1 MVVVAEAVVV
11 VVDRVVVVGTKNY
24 SNKKRPDLSGLFF
37 HLTEFK
43 LNLRYSGMH

>member
-1 MVVVAEAVVV
+1 VVAEAEAVVV

-37 HLTEFK
+37 SPHGIQVE
-43 LNLRYSGMH
+43 SSI